1 MLFSFVFFRVNQ
13 GRMSALSESL
23 AYKKALQ
30 LKKNNNAKK
39 SKNKNKNKNN
49 NKEDTHAL
57 FVENLYFSKTP

>member
-1 MLFSFVFFRVNQ
+1 MLFSFVFFKVNQ

-39 SKNKNKNKNN
+39 SKNNTN